1 MKLHIFFRVYRNLR
15 VYGFKR
21 TLKKLISKLFLKN
34 SDLVPSHLDF
44 KDNSIEIFPNV
55 ELFLGAAFPKIYL
68 KYLEEAR
75 DWFYNWKKSVKEAIP
90 DAPVEWNAGEGLSI
104 FLYVSVKVL
113 KPALIVET
121 GTANGT
127 SSAAILAA
135 LHSNNFGKLETFDIY
150 KFGLKYVPDYLKN
163 RVQSHVLG
171 DRSELEQ
178 WMIENK
184 KIITESSIFFH
195 DSNHSF
201 EHQLWEYE
209 KAKMYGFGHLIS
221 DDVDDSFAFIKT
233 QFMNKIVAID
243 GNKMIGLCTLNAGSA
258 VNLD

>member
-1 MKLHIFFRVYRNLR
+1 MKHSIFSRVYQNIR

-21 TLKKLISKLFLKN
+21 TLKKFISKVFLKN

-44 KDNSIEIFPNV
+44 KANNIEIFPNV
-55 ELFLGAAFPKIYL
+55 ELFLGAAFPNVYL
-68 KYLEEAR
+68 KYIEEAR
-75 DWFYNWKKSVKEAIP
+75 DWLCNWNKFVKEATP
-90 DAPVEWNAGEGLSI
+90 DAPVEWNSGEGLSI

-113 KPALIVET
+113 KPALVVET

-135 LHSNNFGKLETFDIY
+135 LHSNNFGRLETFDIY
-150 KFGLKYVPDYLKN
+150 KFGLNYVPDYLKN
-163 RVQSHVLG
+163 RVQSHVLS
-171 DRSELEQ
+171 DRAGLEQ

-184 KIITESSIFFH
+184 KIITENCIFFH

-201 EHQLWEYE
+201 EHQIWEYE

-221 DDVDDSFAFIKT
+221 DDIDDSFAFIKT
-233 QFMNKIVAID
+233 QFVNKIVAID
-243 GNKMIGLCTLNAGSA
+243 GDKMIGFCSLNSRSTI
-258 VNLD
+258 NLD